1 MVAEVTK
8 HGSLAV
14 GQMELLVGG
23 KGRRQGCPRERHV
36 DPQAT
41 HDT

>member
-8 HGSLAV
+8 NGSLVV
-14 GQMELLVGG
+14 GQMGLLVGG